1 MKYNFLS
8 SVITCLLAFVACVSC
23 SGRQQPVADRDNV
36 SEVSSAVNNFEITQ
50 VVKTA
55 QRNYLCTGDDA
66 VFGDSLPVY
75 SVSTVAIQ
83 WPEKLGNYN
92 IKLLQDSLKMMAF
105 GAENGEIDEIIV
117 SALDHPQGEDLYEMT
132 RVDSIPYNK
141 ECMVLYK
148 TVISSAVAFSPQFIV
163 YQVMTSMYDGG
174 AHGISL
180 SRYITYLFN
189 SNRILDIPTAFRPGS
204 ETGLL
209 DAIRDQLMTQ
219 YGATSLD
226 ELNDNGIFTD
236 QLYVSPNFYIH
247 GYDIVFH
254 YNPYDIAAFS
264 EGNIDV
270 SVPYQAL
277 AEYLTPEMLSIME
290 RTGV

>member
-1 MKYNFLS
+1 
-8 SVITCLLAFVACVSC
+8 
-23 SGRQQPVADRDNV
+23 
-36 SEVSSAVNNFEITQ
+36 
-50 VVKTA
+50 
-55 QRNYLCTGDDA
+55 
-66 VFGDSLPVY
+66 
-75 SVSTVAIQ
+75 
-83 WPEKLGNYN
+83 
-92 IKLLQDSLKMMAF
+92 
-105 GAENGEIDEIIV
+105 
-117 SALDHPQGEDLYEMT
+117 
-132 RVDSIPYNK
+132 
-141 ECMVLYK
+141 MVLYK

-189 SNRILDIPTAFRPGS
+189 SNRILDIPTAFRQGS
-204 ETGLL
+204 EEGLL
-209 DAIRDQLMTQ
+209 QAIRDQLMTQ

-226 ELNDNGIFTD
+226 ELNNNGIFTD